1 MSESNATINSS
12 VDVDAHAE
20 SVQRAVE
27 YGDGDL
33 RVATISQVY
42 PTTAEDLWEACTVAD
57 RLARW
62 FAPVTGDLRLG
73 GKYAVQGNASG
84 TVESCDP
91 PKSYGITWEFGGDV
105 SWVTVTV
112 SPEDDGARFTLEH
125 RAHVDDERWD
135 EYGPGAVGVGWDL
148 ALLGLANHLADPSA
162 AAIDAEAWGATE
174 EARGFIAAASAG
186 WARANIAA
194 GTPAEAAEA
203 ARDRVTG
210 FYTGG

>member
-1 MSESNATINSS
+1 MSETNAAVNSS

-20 SVQRAVE
+20 SVQRSVG
-27 YGDGDL
+27 YGEVDL

-42 PTTAEDLWEACTVAD
+42 PTTAEDLWEACTVAE

-73 GKYAVQGNASG
+73 GTYSVQGNASG

-112 SPEDDGARFTLEH
+112 SSEGNGARFTLEH
-125 RAHVDDERWD
+125 RAHVDDERWS

-148 ALLGLANHLADPSA
+148 ALLGLANHLVDPSA
-162 AAIDAEAWGATE
+162 GAIDAEAWGATE
-174 EARGFIAAASAG
+174 EARGFIAAASAA
-186 WARANIAA
+186 WAKASIAA
-194 GTPAEAAEA
+194 GTAVDAAEA

-210 FYTGG
+210 FYTGT